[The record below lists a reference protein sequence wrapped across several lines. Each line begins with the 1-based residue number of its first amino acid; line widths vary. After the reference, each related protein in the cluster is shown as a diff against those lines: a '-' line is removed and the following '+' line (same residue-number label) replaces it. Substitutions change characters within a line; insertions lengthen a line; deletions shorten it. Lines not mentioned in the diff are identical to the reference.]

1 METIT
6 GRRENH
12 HSGSGN
18 NVAGDENFGVFA
30 SKAQF
35 VSVRNSG
42 FALKVVILYAISDV
56 FLWIAFRIA
65 FNIAFRIAFNIAFR
79 IASRPVSPVSPML
92 DIQTKL

>member
-1 METIT
+1 METVT
-6 GRRENH
+6 GRRGNH

-18 NVAGDENFGVFA
+18 NVAGGENFGVFA

-65 FNIAFRIAFNIAFR
+65 
-79 IASRPVSPVSPML
+79 SRPVSPVSPML